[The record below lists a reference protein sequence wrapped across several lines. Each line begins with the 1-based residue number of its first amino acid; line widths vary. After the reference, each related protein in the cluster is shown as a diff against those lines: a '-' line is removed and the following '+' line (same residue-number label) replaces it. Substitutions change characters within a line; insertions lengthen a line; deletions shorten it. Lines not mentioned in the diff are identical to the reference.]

1 MLTGH
6 RIGCRRQT
14 RGISASVCGCI
25 GRKIWRWTAH
35 GPRRQCNGTELAK
48 HAQQCDIVARV
59 TNFTFHWLFVCLHR
73 EKPAILNEFDACGK
87 TRVVYPP
94 RTSLAQERGSLMQQ
108 SLVEQNP
115 VLTDAD
121 RAALDAQACRGL
133 LRALAAQG
141 AMGLAAA
148 AIAGIIAGTSAGL
161 SALAG
166 AGAYLVPNA
175 LFALRLL
182 VSVLKSGRASPV
194 TFFLGEMVKLL
205 MTALLLWLL
214 ARVAQDWLVWPAV
227 LLGLVFTLK
236 GYLLLL
242 MFRKLS

>member
-1 MLTGH
+1 
-6 RIGCRRQT
+6 CRR
-14 RGISASVCGCI
+14 
-25 GRKIWRWTAH
+25 K
-35 GPRRQCNGTELAK
+35 
-48 HAQQCDIVARV
+48 
-59 TNFTFHWLFVCLHR
+59 TNH
-73 EKPAILNEFDACGK
+73 AILYGFDACGIK
-87 TRVVYPP
+87 TRGDLP
-94 RTSLAQERGSLMQQ
+94 RMSCPQERGSLMQ

-133 LRALAAQG
+133 LWALAAQG

-148 AIAGIIAGTSAGL
+148 AIAGIIAGAAAGL

-166 AGAYLVPNA
+166 AGAYFIPNA

-182 VSVLKSGRASPV
+182 INVLKSGRASPV

-214 ARVAQDWLVWPAV
+214 SRVAQGWLVWPAV
-227 LLGLVFTLK
+227 LLGLIFTLK

-242 MFRKLS
+242 M

>member
-1 MLTGH
+1 
-6 RIGCRRQT
+6 
-14 RGISASVCGCI
+14 
-25 GRKIWRWTAH
+25 
-35 GPRRQCNGTELAK
+35 
-48 HAQQCDIVARV
+48 
-59 TNFTFHWLFVCLHR
+59 
-73 EKPAILNEFDACGK
+73 
-87 TRVVYPP
+87 
-94 RTSLAQERGSLMQQ
+94 MQQ

-133 LRALAAQG
+133 LRVLAAQG

-148 AIAGIIAGTSAGL
+148 AIAGIIAGAAAGW

-166 AGAYLVPNA
+166 AGAYFVPNA

-182 VSVLKSGRASPV
+182 VNVLKSGQASPV

-214 ARVAQDWLVWPAV
+214 AYVAQDWLVWPAV
-227 LLGLVFTLK
+227 LLGLAFTLK

>member
-1 MLTGH
+1 M
-6 RIGCRRQT
+6 
-14 RGISASVCGCI
+14 
-25 GRKIWRWTAH
+25 
-35 GPRRQCNGTELAK
+35 
-48 HAQQCDIVARV
+48 
-59 TNFTFHWLFVCLHR
+59 
-73 EKPAILNEFDACGK
+73 
-87 TRVVYPP
+87 
-94 RTSLAQERGSLMQQ
+94 Q
-108 SLVEQNP
+108 SLVEETPP

-133 LRALAAQG
+133 LGVLAAQG

-148 AIAGIIAGTSAGL
+148 AIAGIIAGSAAGL

-166 AGAYLVPNA
+166 AGAYFIPNA

-182 VSVLKSGRASPV
+182 INVLKSGRTSPV
-194 TFFLGEMVKLL
+194 TFFLGEMIKLL

-214 ARVAQDWLVWPAV
+214 SRVAQGWLVWPAV

-242 MFRKLS
+242 LFRKLS